1 MSFDY
6 RVIPMPEPWPG
17 KPTPEWKRSR
27 APFKGTPGKAL
38 KLLAREIRM
47 LNGKNVRIAIDV
59 RPDQIR
65 LDGQLYASARARTP
79 GVVVIFDVSDGT
91 LQFPCDRFL
100 YWESN
105 VDAVARALEALRM
118 VDRYGVQQGKQYTG
132 FKQLPASTA
141 PTLNAEQAAVN
152 LVSVTGWKEPI
163 ASHVRRILT
172 EREFARDVARIA
184 MSRLHPDRG
193 GSAELFSGAQDAI
206 KVLALHHGVSTL

>member
-1 MSFDY
+1 VSFDY

-65 LDGQLYASARARTP
+65 LDGQLYASARARSP
-79 GVVVIFDVSDGT
+79 GVVVLFDVSDGT

-132 FKQLPASTA
+132 FKQIPASTG
-141 PTLNAEQAAVN
+141 TTMDTREAATV
-152 LVSVTGWKEPI
+152 I
-163 ASHVRRILT
+163 ASGQESFSAADVLRDRIV
-172 EREFARDVARIA
+172 ARDAVRIA
-184 MSRLHPDRG
+184 RARTHPDAG
-193 GSAELFSGAQDAI
+193 GSPETFHRIGIAAN
-206 KVLALHHGVSTL
+206 VLAAHHGVSSL